1 MSTLTHNYFGELDFR
16 IEDDME
22 YIWEKE
28 INGIDTC
35 LWYGQGAGYSVE
47 LLDKFANFLE
57 NITTKIAVGREA
69 LTEYLNEDRE
79 YMDFHIEELEES
91 NFPTNVADFVSAMEV
106 TGVGLWIDGDAPGI
120 TMDFMISPEES
131 DQILCVKFNP
141 QGEVLGIAWE
151 S

>member
-35 LWYGQGAGYSVE
+35 LWYGQGAEYSVE

-69 LTEYLNEDRE
+69 LTEYLNEDSG

-91 NFPTNVADFVSAMEV
+91 NFPTNVADFVSTMEV
-106 TGVGLWIDGDAPGI
+106 TGVGLWIDGDTPGI

-141 QGEVLGIAWE
+141 QSEVLDIAWE

>member
-28 INGIDTC
+28 INGIETR
-35 LWYGQGAGYSVE
+35 LWYVQGAEYSAE
-47 LLDKFANFLE
+47 LLDKFADFFKNLTE
-57 NITTKIAVGREA
+57 KIAVSREV
-69 LTEYLNEDRE
+69 LTEYLNEDSE
-79 YMDFHIEELEES
+79 YMDFHIEEIEDN
-91 NFPTNVADFVSAMEV
+91 NFPTNVNDFVSAMEV
-106 TGVGLWIDGDAPGI
+106 TGVALWINDDDSKI
-120 TMDFMISPEES
+120 IIDFMIAPEES